1 MSVSQDTSA
10 PAAGPGCGDKRRLV
24 KTKTPGVFKRV
35 DGKGGRSATSA
46 VYPQRRQ
53 AAKAQRPHL

>member
-24 KTKTPGVFKRV
+24 KTRTPGVFKRIGAEGDV
-35 DGKGGRSATSA
+35 LGYVCVFRSAG
-46 VYPQRRQ
+46 R
-53 AAKAQRPHL
+53 

>member
-10 PAAGPGCGDKRRLV
+10 AEADPGCGDKRRLR

-35 DGKGGRSATSA
+35 DGAGRTIGYVCVFRSAG
-46 VYPQRRQ
+46 R
-53 AAKAQRPHL
+53 